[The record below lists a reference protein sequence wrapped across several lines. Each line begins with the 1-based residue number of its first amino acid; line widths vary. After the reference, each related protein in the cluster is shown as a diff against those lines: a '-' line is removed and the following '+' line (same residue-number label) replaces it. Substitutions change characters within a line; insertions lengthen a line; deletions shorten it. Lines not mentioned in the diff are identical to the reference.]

1 MWWESGSF
9 LLNQSTLS
17 PLVGKKSKRREDQK
31 PKKPRASKRMLEE
44 KKLDILAWQSVC
56 SLLEKKIDGINI
68 ELKRVRDELEL
79 ESQKVKSFN
88 GGSKSQKV

>member
-1 MWWESGSF
+1 
-9 LLNQSTLS
+9 
-17 PLVGKKSKRREDQK
+17 
-31 PKKPRASKRMLEE
+31 MLEE

-68 ELKRVRDELEL
+68 ELKRVMEELEL